1 MTQEALINEKEIDA
15 TGGANIEPSRRVD
28 EPLID
33 PESNQP
39 RINYLQFGRYKVGFI
54 EGKDHNVLGI
64 SSIEII
70 RDFYDID
77 QIPNNNFYW
86 DEEAYYD

>member
-1 MTQEALINEKEIDA
+1 MNNQALVDEKEIDA
-15 TGGANIEPSRRVD
+15 TGSSSREPIQVT
-28 EPLID
+28 EPLLDLRLKKPI
-33 PESNQP
+33 
-39 RINYLQFGRYKVGFI
+39 INYLTFGRYKVGLL
-54 EGKDHNVLGI
+54 EDEDHKVLGI

-77 QIPNNNFYW
+77 QLPNNDYYW